1 MQQSPSDLVSRITRV
16 NHIISTCIDLN
27 LFVIIGPSAIPNA
40 DRKKKKN
47 NNSNMIDKMTSNYP
61 RGLGGQQ
68 RTESVQGPRLRSS
81 DKTPGPPLGPAPAHQ
96 PHKLPSVNLNKQSS
110 VQKVSNKRFDVNFP
124 ELLPPQ
130 RSSRGKVDLSVL
142 NVPDGGMSRSARQ
155 SMASEPA
162 QQRPVPGGGRPRPK
176 PRAVR
181 SLPKVRALYD
191 YEAADV
197 DEITIKEGE
206 VFELIQ
212 EREWQGHQSTL

>member
-1 MQQSPSDLVSRITRV
+1 M
-16 NHIISTCIDLN
+16 
-27 LFVIIGPSAIPNA
+27 
-40 DRKKKKN
+40 
-47 NNSNMIDKMTSNYP
+47 
-61 RGLGGQQ
+61 
-68 RTESVQGPRLRSS
+68 
-81 DKTPGPPLGPAPAHQ
+81 
-96 PHKLPSVNLNKQSS
+96 
-110 VQKVSNKRFDVNFP
+110 
-124 ELLPPQ
+124 
-130 RSSRGKVDLSVL
+130 DLSVL
-142 NVPDGGMSRSARQ
+142 NVPDGGMSRSARL